1 MRKSMHGRIGVNLS
15 KLSVTFA
22 CRKDHPYFFCKLLPL
37 GYFISPFLFQSLV
50 TSLDLC
56 YFSSIYVYQ

>member
-15 KLSVTFA
+15 KPSVTFA

-37 GYFISPFLFQSLV
+37 GYFIFPFLFQSLV